1 MASIVL
7 KGVTKKFGSVA
18 AVDNLDLEIED
29 RSFTTLLGP
38 SGCGK
43 TTTLRM
49 IAGLETPSDQGEI
62 WLGDRCLYSAKEGLY
77 VPPSQRKLG
86 LVFQSYA
93 LWPHLTVFDNIAF
106 GLQIAK
112 LDSSEVRKK
121 VEHIASVLFIRELLE
136 RFPNELSG
144 GQQQRVAIA
153 RVLVMEPAVLLLDEP
168 LSNLD
173 AKLRMDMRAE
183 LKRLHAETESTI
195 IYVTH
200 DQLEALTM
208 STRIAV
214 MNHGKLQQY
223 EDPMSVYHSP
233 ANIFTADFIGNPK
246 INQLSGEVVSLNGT
260 VEINFSGFI
269 TKVSGAT
276 LPESVGTGPIEITA
290 GIRSEDFI
298 VSAKKEPD
306 MVAGT
311 VYSVLPAGSQFFLK
325 IRIGEDI
332 LTATVYDDLNL
343 KIDDPVWLRPRP
355 DRVKCFDESGTL
367 IYRI

>member
-1 MASIVL
+1 MARIEL
-7 KGVTKKFGSVA
+7 KNVTKKFGSVA
-18 AVDNLDLEIED
+18 AVDNLDLVIED
-29 RSFTTLLGP
+29 GSFTTLLGP

-62 WLGDRCLYSAKEGLY
+62 WLGDRCLYSAKEGHY
-77 VPPSQRKLG
+77 VPPAQRKLG

-106 GLQIAK
+106 GLEIAK
-112 LDSSEVRKK
+112 LSRKELTKK
-121 VEHIASVLFIRELLE
+121 VEHIASVLFIGELLQ

-183 LKRLHAETESTI
+183 LKRLHAETQSTI

-208 STRIAV
+208 SSQIAV

-223 EDPMSVYHSP
+223 QDPMTVYHHP
-233 ANIFTADFIGNPK
+233 ANIFTGDFIGNPK
-246 INQLSGEVVSLNGT
+246 INLLPAEAIQADGGVQVSIGSLTTEIAGARMPENIGT
-260 VEINFSGFI
+260 EPLKI
-269 TKVSGAT
+269 T
-276 LPESVGTGPIEITA
+276 TGV
-290 GIRSEDFI
+290 RSEDFR
-298 VSAKKEPD
+298 VATEASPN
-306 MVAGT
+306 MVRGT
-311 VYSVLPAGSQFFLK
+311 VYSVLPAGSQFYLK
-325 IRIGEDI
+325 VKLEEEMI
-332 LTATVYDDLNL
+332 TVTVYEDLHLN
-343 KIDDPVWLRPRP
+343 IDDPVWISVRS
-355 DRVKCFDESGTL
+355 DRVKCFDETGLL
-367 IYRI
+367 IWRN